1 MVCIFL
7 LDADWCQRKTKYD
20 ESKHDLGTTSPEN
33 ALSDHLCET
42 EQINAKRKDTTSD
55 QNDAL
60 ESQQANEQC
69 AQESEPAGK
78 TGWVCVSVEWPR
90 GPD

>member
-1 MVCIFL
+1 MLI
-7 LDADWCQRKTKYD
+7 DAGGKQSID

-33 ALSDHLCET
+33 GLSDNLCET
-42 EQINAKRKDTTSD
+42 EQIDAKRKDTTSD

-78 TGWVCVSVEWPR
+78 TGWV
-90 GPD
+90 